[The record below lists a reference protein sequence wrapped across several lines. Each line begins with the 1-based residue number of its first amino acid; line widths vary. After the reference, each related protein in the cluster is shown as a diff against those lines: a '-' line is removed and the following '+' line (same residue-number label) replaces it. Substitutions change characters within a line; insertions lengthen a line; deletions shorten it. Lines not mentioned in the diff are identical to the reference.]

1 MVCHDIGSMRKE
13 FDVKNS
19 KVQEK
24 ADGRNV
30 VKTFVERYLM
40 KTGKEEDYVER
51 SSLYNIYKKS
61 NPQEQLKKTA
71 LGKRK
76 WFEQLQL
83 LLGSDGFYERRRL
96 GDGKRTRELWFGWTV
111 NTV

>member
-1 MVCHDIGSMRKE
+1 MEEAETRARKSWKMVCHDIGSMRKE

-40 KTGKEEDYVER
+40 KTRERRGLCGAKQSVQYLQEVESARTIKE
-51 SSLYNIYKKS
+51 
-61 NPQEQLKKTA
+61 
-71 LGKRK
+71 
-76 WFEQLQL
+76 
-83 LLGSDGFYERRRL
+83 DGFGE
-96 GDGKRTRELWFGWTV
+96 EEMF
-111 NTV
+111 